1 MIKWIATQAIYV
13 SDQTVAEEFWRNKV
27 GSRAPRGSISFS
39 SLSKVVDEGL
49 ERAPAVHY
57 V

>member
-13 SDQTVAEEFWRNKV
+13 SDQTAAEEFWRNEV

-49 ERAPAVHY
+49 ERAPAIHY